1 MIAKFPGHPFAALPI
16 LSEPD
21 LIEALQANV
30 TLEPTDE
37 VPMSTGVPPH
47 VAHSISIEKVGV
59 LTKELGDKMSTYQE
73 KLQETVEAAID
84 KKIVSEGGINH
95 AIMSEA
101 MEKLKMDLLNE
112 LKTHLSIC
120 PCDKSAP
127 IDVPLVSNEVSSR
140 GFLFYRGGW
149 WCVPETFSFPRGISR
164 KLGWWMWLKGA
175 LHPMADS
182 NIQHKVKPYR
192 FLGALDFVSKKN
204 KSDFKNGWQPIFSM
218 MMVAPGVDIPK
229 KEEDIT
235 DECVDSTY
243 TIATAF
249 LKERYSYIFKKST
262 DGTLSGMSLFT
273 WSRKVRHS
281 EVKKHGTPSDKAFLP
296 ASKPM
301 NTADGEFRTR
311 KRAHKEVTKGPRKG
325 MSRRQEAA
333 RNNNNSDNDDSSVV
347 VGEDFADA
355 FPGAGDNAHAGDY

>member
-95 AIMSEA
+95 TIMSEA

-149 WCVPETFSFPRGISR
+149 WCVPETFLFP
-164 KLGWWMWLKGA
+164 
-175 LHPMADS
+175 
-182 NIQHKVKPYR
+182 
-192 FLGALDFVSKKN
+192 
-204 KSDFKNGWQPIFSM
+204 
-218 MMVAPGVDIPK
+218 
-229 KEEDIT
+229 
-235 DECVDSTY
+235 
-243 TIATAF
+243 
-249 LKERYSYIFKKST
+249 
-262 DGTLSGMSLFT
+262 
-273 WSRKVRHS
+273 
-281 EVKKHGTPSDKAFLP
+281 
-296 ASKPM
+296 
-301 NTADGEFRTR
+301 
-311 KRAHKEVTKGPRKG
+311 
-325 MSRRQEAA
+325 
-333 RNNNNSDNDDSSVV
+333 
-347 VGEDFADA
+347 
-355 FPGAGDNAHAGDY
+355 